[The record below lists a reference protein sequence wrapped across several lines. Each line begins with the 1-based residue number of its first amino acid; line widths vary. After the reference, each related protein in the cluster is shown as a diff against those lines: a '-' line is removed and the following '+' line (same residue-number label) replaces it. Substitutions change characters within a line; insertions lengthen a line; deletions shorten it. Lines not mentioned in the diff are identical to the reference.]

1 MKIIRYIGAVLLAAF
16 AGQGCSLLDTTPD
29 GRETLDQIFADHDKT
44 AAYLNTCY
52 IYLPTKG
59 TSYYWVCNAPTAL
72 SDEGYL
78 VSGTINDAIP
88 AKMYTSG
95 GTATSHPI
103 RDYKTDEPKQ
113 DYYSIY
119 MLQLRQCT
127 TFLQYIDKAGVKT
140 EGERARWRAEAH
152 VLRAYYM
159 LEMLKWFGSFAY
171 EPNGYPKEYDYTTMK
186 KRSVWEL
193 AELIDAECTAAI
205 NTNELPWRI
214 DNASDVKRM
223 TKALAWC
230 IKSKAYLF
238 AASPVHSEDYSADQK
253 LSHWRTAFQAN
264 QQAVEALE
272 SNGYSLKTAVSN
284 PRLYTGKAAAYKELF
299 TSISLTS
306 ADDRETIYQGF
317 SRQNYMDHNYIGAL
331 NWPNN
336 TSRAGV
342 VPTQEM
348 VDAYEVLSA
357 DGTKAEPLLDLS
369 MPYTDAYTKQPNY
382 NQKALDL
389 GYKADDPYAAPRD
402 PRMEA
407 CIIRNGDKV
416 LWGGELRT
424 VETFVG
430 GENGIS
436 DDTSENR
443 FTRTG
448 YYYKKYI
455 APDADATDNKLNV
468 APWKFFRLAEI
479 KLNLAEA
486 AAEAGE
492 LAVAKAQVDAIRSR
506 VGMPALPDNLTQ
518 AEMILRVRHER
529 MVELCY
535 EECRYFDVRRWA
547 EAFTSSKL
555 YQQYFLIPCQNL
567 TAMWIT
573 KNPDGTYTYERR
585 VGSTLRNGST
595 QPRDVLLPIPESEA
609 NNLYSLT
616 NTRWQNSGW

>member
-1 MKIIRYIGAVLLAAF
+1 MKIIRYVGAVLLAAF

-52 IYLPTKG
+52 SKLPTKG

-95 GTATSHPI
+95 GTASSHPV
-103 RDYKTDEPKQ
+103 RDYSDDEN
-113 DYYSIY
+113 YYSAY
-119 MLQLRQCT
+119 MLQLLYCT
-127 TFLQYIDKAGVKT
+127 TFLQYIDKAGVNS
-140 EGERARWRAEAH
+140 ESERARWRAEAH

-159 LEMLKWFGSFAY
+159 LEMLKWFGAFAY
-171 EPNGYPKEYDYTTMK
+171 EPNGYPDDYDYSTLK
-186 KRSVWEL
+186 KRTVWEL

-205 NTNELPWRI
+205 DTNELPWRI
-214 DNASDVKRM
+214 DNPSDVKRM

-253 LSHWRTAFQAN
+253 ASHWKTAFQVN

-272 SNGYSLKTAVSN
+272 SNGYSLKTSVSN

-306 ADDRETIYQGF
+306 ADDRETIYQAT
-317 SRQNYMDHNYIGAL
+317 SRQNYIDHNYIGAL

-336 TSRAGV
+336 TTRAGV

-348 VDAYEVLSA
+348 VDAYEVLNA
-357 DGTKAEPLLDLS
+357 DGTVAEPLLDLAN
-369 MPYTDAYTKQPNY
+369 PYTATKTPNY

-389 GYKADDPYAAPRD
+389 GYDPDDPYAAPRD

-407 CIIRNGDKV
+407 CIIRNGDKI

-430 GENGIS
+430 GENGVS

-448 YYYKKYI
+448 YYYRKYI
-455 APDADATDNKLNV
+455 APDVDATDNKV
-468 APWKFFRLAEI
+468 DAAPWKFFRLAEI

-492 LAVAKAQVDAIRSR
+492 LDVAKAQVNDIRSR
-506 VGMPALPDNLTQ
+506 VGMPALPDDLTQ

-547 EAFTSSKL
+547 EAFAGSQL
-555 YQQYFLIPCQNL
+555 YQQYFKIPCERL
-567 TAMWIT
+567 TVMWIT
-573 KNPDGTYTYERR
+573 KNPDDTYTYERR
-585 VGSTLRNGST
+585 TDLLRNAST
-595 QPRDVLLPIPESEA
+595 QPRDVLLPIPETEA

-616 NTRWQNSGW
+616 NKRWQNSGW

>member
-1 MKIIRYIGAVLLAAF
+1 MKIIRYVGAVLLAAF

-52 IYLPTKG
+52 SKLPTKG

-95 GTATSHPI
+95 GTASSHPV
-103 RDYKTDEPKQ
+103 RDYSDDEN
-113 DYYSIY
+113 YYSAY
-119 MLQLRQCT
+119 MLQLRYCT
-127 TFLQYIDKAGVKT
+127 TFLQYIDKAGVNS
-140 EGERARWRAEAH
+140 ESERARWRAEAH

-159 LEMLKWFGSFAY
+159 LEMLKWFGAFAY
-171 EPNGYPKEYDYTTMK
+171 EPNGYPDDYDYSTLK
-186 KRSVWEL
+186 KRTVWEL

-205 NTNELPWRI
+205 DTNELPWRI
-214 DNASDVKRM
+214 DNPSDVKRM

-253 LSHWRTAFQAN
+253 ASHWKTAFQVN

-272 SNGYSLKTAVSN
+272 SNGYSLKTSVSN

-306 ADDRETIYQGF
+306 ADDRETIYQAT
-317 SRQNYMDHNYIGAL
+317 SRQNYIDHNYIGAL

-336 TSRAGV
+336 TTRAGV

-348 VDAYEVLSA
+348 VDAYEVLNA
-357 DGTKAEPLLDLS
+357 DGTVAEPLLNLS
-369 MPYTDAYTKQPNY
+369 SPYTATKVPNY

-389 GYKADDPYAAPRD
+389 GYNPDDPYAAPRD

-407 CIIRNGDKV
+407 CIIRNGDQV

-430 GENGIS
+430 GENGVS

-448 YYYKKYI
+448 YYYRKYI
-455 APDADATDNKLNV
+455 APDVDATDNKV
-468 APWKFFRLAEI
+468 DAAPWKFFRLAEI

-492 LAVAKAQVDAIRSR
+492 LGVAKAQVDAIRSR
-506 VGMPALPDNLTQ
+506 VGMPALPDNLSQ

-547 EAFTSSKL
+547 EAFSGSQL
-555 YQQYFLIPCQNL
+555 YQQYFKIPCERL
-567 TAMWIT
+567 TVMWIT
-573 KNPDGTYTYERR
+573 KNPDDTYTYERR
-585 VGSTLRNGST
+585 TDLLRNAST
-595 QPRDVLLPIPESEA
+595 QPRDVLLPIPETEA

-616 NTRWQNSGW
+616 NKRWQNSGW

>member
-1 MKIIRYIGAVLLAAF
+1 MKIIRYVGAVLLAAF

-52 IYLPTKG
+52 SKLPTKG

-95 GTATSHPI
+95 GTASSHPV
-103 RDYKTDEPKQ
+103 RDYSDDEN
-113 DYYSIY
+113 YYSAY
-119 MLQLRQCT
+119 MLQLRYCT
-127 TFLQYIDKAGVKT
+127 TFLQYIDKAGVNS
-140 EGERARWRAEAH
+140 ESERARWRAEAH

-159 LEMLKWFGSFAY
+159 LEMLKWFGAFAY
-171 EPNGYPKEYDYTTMK
+171 EPNGYPDDYDYSTLK
-186 KRSVWEL
+186 KRTVWEL
-193 AELIDAECTAAI
+193 AELIGAECTAAI
-205 NTNELPWRI
+205 DTNELPWRI
-214 DNASDVKRM
+214 DNPSDVKRM

-253 LSHWRTAFQAN
+253 ASHWKTAFQVN

-272 SNGYSLKTAVSN
+272 SNGYSLKTSVSN

-306 ADDRETIYQGF
+306 ADDRETIYQAT
-317 SRQNYMDHNYIGAL
+317 SRQNYIDHNYIGAL

-336 TSRAGV
+336 TTRAGV

-348 VDAYEVLSA
+348 VDAYEVLNA
-357 DGTKAEPLLDLS
+357 DGTVAEPLLDLAN
-369 MPYTDAYTKQPNY
+369 PYTATKTPNY

-389 GYKADDPYAAPRD
+389 GYDPDDPYAAPRD

-407 CIIRNGDKV
+407 CIIRNGDKI

-430 GENGIS
+430 GENGVS

-448 YYYKKYI
+448 YYYRKYI
-455 APDADATDNKLNV
+455 APDVDATDNKV
-468 APWKFFRLAEI
+468 DAAPWKFFRLAEI

-492 LAVAKAQVDAIRSR
+492 LDVAKAQVNDIRSR
-506 VGMPALPDNLTQ
+506 VGMPALPDDLTQ

-547 EAFTSSKL
+547 EAFAGSQL
-555 YQQYFLIPCQNL
+555 YQQYFKIPCERL
-567 TAMWIT
+567 TVMWIT
-573 KNPDGTYTYERR
+573 KNPDDTYTYERR
-585 VGSTLRNGST
+585 TDLLRNAST
-595 QPRDVLLPIPESEA
+595 QPRDVLLPIPETEA

-616 NTRWQNSGW
+616 NKRWQNSGW

>member
-1 MKIIRYIGAVLLAAF
+1 MKIIPYVGVVLLAAF

-52 IYLPTKG
+52 SKLPTKG

-95 GTATSHPI
+95 GTASSHPV
-103 RDYKTDEPKQ
+103 RDYSDDEN
-113 DYYSIY
+113 YYSAY
-119 MLQLRQCT
+119 MLQLRYCT
-127 TFLQYIDKAGVKT
+127 TFLQYIDKAGVNS
-140 EGERARWRAEAH
+140 ESERARWRAEAH

-159 LEMLKWFGSFAY
+159 LEMRKWFGAFAY
-171 EPNGYPKEYDYTTMK
+171 EPNGYPDDYDYSTLK
-186 KRSVWEL
+186 KRTVWEL

-205 NTNELPWRI
+205 DTNELPWRI
-214 DNASDVKRM
+214 DNPSDVKRM

-253 LSHWRTAFQAN
+253 ASHWKTAFQVN

-272 SNGYSLKTAVSN
+272 SNGYSLKTSVSN

-306 ADDRETIYQGF
+306 ADDRETIYQAT
-317 SRQNYMDHNYIGAL
+317 SRQNYIDHNYIGAL

-336 TSRAGV
+336 TTRAGV

-348 VDAYEVLSA
+348 VDAYEVLNA
-357 DGTKAEPLLDLS
+357 DGTVAEPLLDLAN
-369 MPYTDAYTKQPNY
+369 PYTATKTPNY

-389 GYKADDPYAAPRD
+389 GYDPDDPYAAPRD

-407 CIIRNGDKV
+407 CIIRNGDKI

-430 GENGIS
+430 GENGVN

-448 YYYKKYI
+448 YYYRKYI
-455 APDADATDNKLNV
+455 APDVDATDNKV
-468 APWKFFRLAEI
+468 DAAPWKFFRLAEI

-492 LAVAKAQVDAIRSR
+492 LDVAKAQVNDIRSR
-506 VGMPALPDNLTQ
+506 VGMPALPDDLTQ

-547 EAFTSSKL
+547 EAFAGSQL
-555 YQQYFLIPCQNL
+555 YQQYFKIPCERL
-567 TAMWIT
+567 TVMWIT
-573 KNPDGTYTYERR
+573 KNPDDTYTYERR
-585 VGSTLRNGST
+585 TDLLRNAST
-595 QPRDVLLPIPESEA
+595 QPRDVLLPIPETEA

-616 NTRWQNSGW
+616 NKRWQNSGW

>member
-1 MKIIRYIGAVLLAAF
+1 MKIIRYVGAVLLAAF

-52 IYLPTKG
+52 SKLPTKG

-95 GTATSHPI
+95 GTASSHPV
-103 RDYKTDEPKQ
+103 RDYSDDEN
-113 DYYSIY
+113 YYSAY
-119 MLQLRQCT
+119 MLQLRYCT
-127 TFLQYIDKAGVKT
+127 TFLQYIDKAGVNS
-140 EGERARWRAEAH
+140 ESERARWRAEAH

-159 LEMLKWFGSFAY
+159 LEMLKWFGAFAY
-171 EPNGYPKEYDYTTMK
+171 EPNGYPDDYDYSTLK
-186 KRSVWEL
+186 KRTVWEL

-205 NTNELPWRI
+205 DTNELPWRI
-214 DNASDVKRM
+214 DNPSDVKRM

-253 LSHWRTAFQAN
+253 ASHWRTAFQVN

-306 ADDRETIYQGF
+306 ADDRETIYQAT
-317 SRQNYMDHNYIGAL
+317 SRQNYIDHNYIGAL

-336 TSRAGV
+336 STRAGV

-348 VDAYEVLSA
+348 VDAYEVLNA
-357 DGTKAEPLLDLS
+357 DGTVAEPLLNLS
-369 MPYTDAYTKQPNY
+369 SPYTATKVPNY

-389 GYKADDPYAAPRD
+389 GYNPDDPYAAPRD

-407 CIIRNGDKV
+407 CIIRNGDQV

-430 GENGIS
+430 GENGVS

-448 YYYKKYI
+448 YYYRKYI
-455 APDADATDNKLNV
+455 APDVDATDNKV
-468 APWKFFRLAEI
+468 DAAPWKFFRLAEI

-492 LAVAKAQVDAIRSR
+492 LDVAKAQVNDIRSR

-547 EAFTSSKL
+547 EAFAGSQL
-555 YQQYFLIPCQNL
+555 YQQYFKIPCERL
-567 TAMWIT
+567 TVMWIT
-573 KNPDGTYTYERR
+573 KNPDDTYTYERR
-585 VGSTLRNGST
+585 TDLLRNAST
-595 QPRDVLLPIPESEA
+595 QPRDVLLPIPETEA

-616 NTRWQNSGW
+616 NKRWQNSGW

>member
-1 MKIIRYIGAVLLAAF
+1 MKIIPYVGAVLLAAF

-52 IYLPTKG
+52 SKLPTKG

-95 GTATSHPI
+95 GTASSHPV
-103 RDYKTDEPKQ
+103 RDYSDDEN
-113 DYYSIY
+113 YYSAY
-119 MLQLRQCT
+119 MLQLRYCT
-127 TFLQYIDKAGVKT
+127 TFLQYIDKAGVNS
-140 EGERARWRAEAH
+140 ESERARWRAEAH

-159 LEMLKWFGSFAY
+159 LEMLKWFGAFAY
-171 EPNGYPKEYDYTTMK
+171 EPNGYPDDYDYSTLK
-186 KRSVWEL
+186 KRTVWEL

-205 NTNELPWRI
+205 DTNELPWRI
-214 DNASDVKRM
+214 DNPSDVKRM

-253 LSHWRTAFQAN
+253 ASHWKTAFQVN

-272 SNGYSLKTAVSN
+272 SNGYSLKTSVSN

-306 ADDRETIYQGF
+306 ADDRETIYQAT
-317 SRQNYMDHNYIGAL
+317 SRQNYIDHNYIGAL

-336 TSRAGV
+336 TTRAGV

-348 VDAYEVLSA
+348 VDAYEVLNA
-357 DGTKAEPLLDLS
+357 DGTVAEPLLDLAN
-369 MPYTDAYTKQPNY
+369 PYTATKTPNY

-389 GYKADDPYAAPRD
+389 GYDPDDPYAAPRD

-407 CIIRNGDKV
+407 CIIRNGDKI

-448 YYYKKYI
+448 YYYRKYI
-455 APDADATDNKLNV
+455 APDVDATDNKV
-468 APWKFFRLAEI
+468 DAAPWKFFRLAEI

-492 LAVAKAQVDAIRSR
+492 LDVAKAQVNDIRSR
-506 VGMPALPDNLTQ
+506 VGMPALPDDLTQ

-547 EAFTSSKL
+547 EAFAGSQL
-555 YQQYFLIPCQNL
+555 YQQYFKIPCERL
-567 TAMWIT
+567 TVMWIT
-573 KNPDGTYTYERR
+573 KNPDDTYTYERR
-585 VGSTLRNGST
+585 TDLLRNAST
-595 QPRDVLLPIPESEA
+595 QPRDVLLPIPETEA

-616 NTRWQNSGW
+616 NKRWQNSGW

>member
-1 MKIIRYIGAVLLAAF
+1 MKIIRYVGVVLLAAF

-52 IYLPTKG
+52 SKLPTKG

-95 GTATSHPI
+95 GTASSHPV
-103 RDYKTDEPKQ
+103 RDYSGDEN
-113 DYYSIY
+113 YYSAY
-119 MLQLRQCT
+119 MLQLRYCT
-127 TFLQYIDKAGVKT
+127 TFLQYIDKAGVNS
-140 EGERARWRAEAH
+140 ESERARWRAEAH

-159 LEMLKWFGSFAY
+159 LEMLKWFGAFAY
-171 EPNGYPKEYDYTTMK
+171 EPNGYPDDYDYSTLK
-186 KRSVWEL
+186 KRTVWEL

-205 NTNELPWRI
+205 DTNELPWRI
-214 DNASDVKRM
+214 DNPSDVKRM

-253 LSHWRTAFQAN
+253 ASHWKTAFQVN

-272 SNGYSLKTAVSN
+272 SNGYSLKTSVSN

-306 ADDRETIYQGF
+306 ADDRETIYQAT
-317 SRQNYMDHNYIGAL
+317 SRQNYIDHNYIGAL

-336 TSRAGV
+336 TTRAGV

-348 VDAYEVLSA
+348 VDAYEVLNA
-357 DGTKAEPLLDLS
+357 DGTVAEPLLDLAN
-369 MPYTDAYTKQPNY
+369 PYTATKTPNY

-389 GYKADDPYAAPRD
+389 GYDPDDPYAAPRD

-407 CIIRNGDKV
+407 CIIRNGDKI

-430 GENGIS
+430 GENGVS

-448 YYYKKYI
+448 YYYRKYI
-455 APDADATDNKLNV
+455 APDVDATDNKV
-468 APWKFFRLAEI
+468 DAAPWKFFRLAEI

-492 LAVAKAQVDAIRSR
+492 LDVAKAQVNDIRSR

-547 EAFTSSKL
+547 EAFAGSQL
-555 YQQYFLIPCQNL
+555 YQQYFKSPCERL
-567 TAMWIT
+567 TVMWIT
-573 KNPDGTYTYERR
+573 KNPDDTYTYERR
-585 VGSTLRNGST
+585 TDLLRNAST
-595 QPRDVLLPIPESEA
+595 QPRDVLLPIPETEA

-616 NTRWQNSGW
+616 NKRWQNSGW

>member
-1 MKIIRYIGAVLLAAF
+1 MKIIPYVGVVLLAAF

-52 IYLPTKG
+52 SKLPTKG

-95 GTATSHPI
+95 GTASSHPV
-103 RDYKTDEPKQ
+103 RDYSGDEN
-113 DYYSIY
+113 YYSAY
-119 MLQLRQCT
+119 MLQLRYCT
-127 TFLQYIDKAGVKT
+127 TFLQYIDKAGVNS
-140 EGERARWRAEAH
+140 ESERARWRAEAH

-159 LEMLKWFGSFAY
+159 LEMLKWFGAFAY
-171 EPNGYPKEYDYTTMK
+171 EPNGYPDDYDYSTLK
-186 KRSVWEL
+186 KRTVWEL

-205 NTNELPWRI
+205 DTNELPWRI
-214 DNASDVKRM
+214 DNPSDVKRM

-253 LSHWRTAFQAN
+253 ASHWKTAFQVN

-272 SNGYSLKTAVSN
+272 SNGYSLKTSVSN

-306 ADDRETIYQGF
+306 ADDRETIYQAT
-317 SRQNYMDHNYIGAL
+317 SRQNYIDHNYIGAL

-336 TSRAGV
+336 TTRAGV

-348 VDAYEVLSA
+348 VDAYEVLNA
-357 DGTKAEPLLDLS
+357 DGTVAEPLLDLAN
-369 MPYTDAYTKQPNY
+369 PYTATKTPNY

-389 GYKADDPYAAPRD
+389 GYDPDDPYAAPRD

-407 CIIRNGDKV
+407 CIIRNGDKI

-430 GENGIS
+430 GENGVS

-448 YYYKKYI
+448 YYYRKYI
-455 APDADATDNKLNV
+455 APDVDATDNKV
-468 APWKFFRLAEI
+468 DAAPWKFFRLAEI

-492 LAVAKAQVDAIRSR
+492 LDVAKAQVNDIRSR

-547 EAFTSSKL
+547 EAFAGSQL
-555 YQQYFLIPCQNL
+555 YQQYFKIPCERL
-567 TAMWIT
+567 TVMWIT
-573 KNPDGTYTYERR
+573 KNPDDTYTYERR
-585 VGSTLRNGST
+585 TDLLRNAST
-595 QPRDVLLPIPESEA
+595 QPRDVLLPIPETEA

-616 NTRWQNSGW
+616 NKRWQNSGW

>member
-1 MKIIRYIGAVLLAAF
+1 MKIIPYVGAVLLAAF

-52 IYLPTKG
+52 SKLPTKG

-95 GTATSHPI
+95 GTASSHPV
-103 RDYKTDEPKQ
+103 RDYSDDEN
-113 DYYSIY
+113 YYSAY
-119 MLQLRQCT
+119 MLQLRYCT
-127 TFLQYIDKAGVKT
+127 TFLQYIDKAGVNS
-140 EGERARWRAEAH
+140 ESERARWRAEAH

-159 LEMLKWFGSFAY
+159 LEMLKWFGAFAY
-171 EPNGYPKEYDYTTMK
+171 EPNGYPDDYDYSTLK
-186 KRSVWEL
+186 KRTVWEL

-205 NTNELPWRI
+205 DTNELPWRI
-214 DNASDVKRM
+214 DNPSDVKRM

-253 LSHWRTAFQAN
+253 ASHWKTAFQVN

-272 SNGYSLKTAVSN
+272 SNGYSLKTSVSN

-306 ADDRETIYQGF
+306 ADDRETIYQAT
-317 SRQNYMDHNYIGAL
+317 SRQNYIDHNYTGAL

-336 TSRAGV
+336 TTRAGV

-348 VDAYEVLSA
+348 VDAYEVLNA
-357 DGTKAEPLLDLS
+357 DGTVAEPLLDLAN
-369 MPYTDAYTKQPNY
+369 PYTATKTPNY

-389 GYKADDPYAAPRD
+389 GYDPDDPYAAPRD

-407 CIIRNGDKV
+407 CIIRNGDKI

-430 GENGIS
+430 GENGVS

-448 YYYKKYI
+448 YYYRKYI
-455 APDADATDNKLNV
+455 APDVDATDNKV
-468 APWKFFRLAEI
+468 DAAPWKFFRLAEI

-492 LAVAKAQVDAIRSR
+492 LDVAKAQVNDIRSR
-506 VGMPALPDNLTQ
+506 VGMPALPDDLTQ

-547 EAFTSSKL
+547 EAFAGSQL
-555 YQQYFLIPCQNL
+555 YQQYFKIPCERL
-567 TAMWIT
+567 TVMWIT
-573 KNPDGTYTYERR
+573 KNPDDTYTYERR
-585 VGSTLRNGST
+585 TDLLRNAST
-595 QPRDVLLPIPESEA
+595 QPRDVLLPIPETEA

-616 NTRWQNSGW
+616 NKRWQNSGW

>member
-1 MKIIRYIGAVLLAAF
+1 MKIIRYVGAVLQAAF
-16 AGQGCSLLDTTPD
+16 AGKGCSLLDTTPD

-52 IYLPTKG
+52 SKLPTKG

-95 GTATSHPI
+95 GTASSHPV
-103 RDYKTDEPKQ
+103 RDYSDDEN
-113 DYYSIY
+113 YYSAY
-119 MLQLRQCT
+119 MLQLRYCT
-127 TFLQYIDKAGVKT
+127 TFLQYIDKAGVNS
-140 EGERARWRAEAH
+140 ESERARWRAEAH

-159 LEMLKWFGSFAY
+159 LEMLKWFGAFAY
-171 EPNGYPKEYDYTTMK
+171 EPNGYPDDYDYSTLK
-186 KRSVWEL
+186 KRTVWEL

-205 NTNELPWRI
+205 DTNELPWRI
-214 DNASDVKRM
+214 DNPSDVKRM

-253 LSHWRTAFQAN
+253 ASHWKTAFQVN

-272 SNGYSLKTAVSN
+272 SNGYSLKTSVSN

-306 ADDRETIYQGF
+306 ADDRETIYQAT
-317 SRQNYMDHNYIGAL
+317 SRQNYIDHNYIGAL

-336 TSRAGV
+336 TTRAGV

-348 VDAYEVLSA
+348 VDAYEVLNA
-357 DGTKAEPLLDLS
+357 DGTVAEPLLDLAN
-369 MPYTDAYTKQPNY
+369 PYTATKTPNY

-389 GYKADDPYAAPRD
+389 GYDPDDPYAAPRD

-407 CIIRNGDKV
+407 CIIRNGDKI

-430 GENGIS
+430 GENGVS

-448 YYYKKYI
+448 YYYRKYI
-455 APDADATDNKLNV
+455 APDVDATDNKV
-468 APWKFFRLAEI
+468 DAAPWKFFRLAEI

-492 LAVAKAQVDAIRSR
+492 LDVAKAQVNDIRSR
-506 VGMPALPDNLTQ
+506 VGMPALPDDLTQ

-547 EAFTSSKL
+547 EAFAGSQL
-555 YQQYFLIPCQNL
+555 YQQYFKIPCERL
-567 TAMWIT
+567 TVMWIT
-573 KNPDGTYTYERR
+573 KNPDDTYTYERR
-585 VGSTLRNGST
+585 TDLLRNAST
-595 QPRDVLLPIPESEA
+595 QPRDVLLPIPETEA

-616 NTRWQNSGW
+616 NKRWQNSGW

>member
-1 MKIIRYIGAVLLAAF
+1 MKIIRYVGAVLLAAF

-52 IYLPTKG
+52 SKLPTKG

-95 GTATSHPI
+95 GTASSHPV
-103 RDYKTDEPKQ
+103 RDYSDDEN
-113 DYYSIY
+113 YYSAY
-119 MLQLRQCT
+119 MLQLRYCT
-127 TFLQYIDKAGVKT
+127 TFLQYIDKAGVNS
-140 EGERARWRAEAH
+140 ESERARWRAEAH

-159 LEMLKWFGSFAY
+159 LEMLKWFGAFAY
-171 EPNGYPKEYDYTTMK
+171 EPNGYPDDYDYSTLK
-186 KRSVWEL
+186 KRTVWEL

-205 NTNELPWRI
+205 DTNELPWRI
-214 DNASDVKRM
+214 DNPSDVKRM

-253 LSHWRTAFQAN
+253 ASHWKTAFQVN

-272 SNGYSLKTAVSN
+272 SNGYSLKTSVSN

-306 ADDRETIYQGF
+306 ADDRETIYQAT
-317 SRQNYMDHNYIGAL
+317 SRQNYIDHNYIGAL

-336 TSRAGV
+336 TTRAGV

-348 VDAYEVLSA
+348 VDAYEVLNA
-357 DGTKAEPLLDLS
+357 DGTVAEPLLDLAN
-369 MPYTDAYTKQPNY
+369 PYTATKTPNY

-389 GYKADDPYAAPRD
+389 GYDPDDPYAASRD

-407 CIIRNGDKV
+407 CIIRNGDKI

-430 GENGIS
+430 GENGVS

-448 YYYKKYI
+448 YYYRKYI
-455 APDADATDNKLNV
+455 APDVDATDNKV
-468 APWKFFRLAEI
+468 DAAPWKFFRLAEI

-492 LAVAKAQVDAIRSR
+492 LDVAKAQVNDIRSR
-506 VGMPALPDNLTQ
+506 VGMPALPDDLTQ

-547 EAFTSSKL
+547 EAFAGSQL
-555 YQQYFLIPCQNL
+555 YQQYFKIPCERL
-567 TAMWIT
+567 TVMWIT
-573 KNPDGTYTYERR
+573 KNPDDTYTYERR
-585 VGSTLRNGST
+585 TDLLRNAST
-595 QPRDVLLPIPESEA
+595 QPRDVLLPIPETEA

-616 NTRWQNSGW
+616 NKRWQNSGW

>member
-1 MKIIRYIGAVLLAAF
+1 MKIIRYVGAVLLAAF

-52 IYLPTKG
+52 SKLPTKG

-95 GTATSHPI
+95 GTASSHPV
-103 RDYKTDEPKQ
+103 RDYSDDEN
-113 DYYSIY
+113 YYSAY
-119 MLQLRQCT
+119 MLQLRYCT
-127 TFLQYIDKAGVKT
+127 TFLQYIDKAGVNS
-140 EGERARWRAEAH
+140 ESERARWRAEAH

-159 LEMLKWFGSFAY
+159 LEMLKWFGAFAY
-171 EPNGYPKEYDYTTMK
+171 EPNGYPDDYDYSTLK
-186 KRSVWEL
+186 KRTVWEL

-205 NTNELPWRI
+205 DTNELPWRI
-214 DNASDVKRM
+214 DNPSDVKRM

-253 LSHWRTAFQAN
+253 ALHWKTAFQVN

-272 SNGYSLKTAVSN
+272 SNGYSLKTSVSN

-306 ADDRETIYQGF
+306 ADDRETIYQAT
-317 SRQNYMDHNYIGAL
+317 SRQNYIDHNYIGAL

-336 TSRAGV
+336 TTRAGV

-348 VDAYEVLSA
+348 VDAYEVLNA
-357 DGTKAEPLLDLS
+357 DGTVAEPLLDLAN
-369 MPYTDAYTKQPNY
+369 PYTATKTPNY

-389 GYKADDPYAAPRD
+389 GYDPDDPYAAPRD

-407 CIIRNGDKV
+407 CIIRNGDKI

-430 GENGIS
+430 GENGVS
-436 DDTSENR
+436 DDPSENR

-448 YYYKKYI
+448 YYYRKYI
-455 APDADATDNKLNV
+455 APDVDATDNKV
-468 APWKFFRLAEI
+468 DAAPWKFFRLAEI

-492 LAVAKAQVDAIRSR
+492 LDVAKAQVNDIRSR
-506 VGMPALPDNLTQ
+506 VGMPALPDDLTQ

-547 EAFTSSKL
+547 EAFAGSQL
-555 YQQYFLIPCQNL
+555 YQQYFKIPCERL
-567 TAMWIT
+567 TVMWIT
-573 KNPDGTYTYERR
+573 KNPDDTYTYERR
-585 VGSTLRNGST
+585 TDLLRNAST
-595 QPRDVLLPIPESEA
+595 QPRDVLLPIPETEA

-616 NTRWQNSGW
+616 NKRWQNSGW

>member
-1 MKIIRYIGAVLLAAF
+1 MKIIRYVGAVLLAAF

-52 IYLPTKG
+52 SKLPTKG

-95 GTATSHPI
+95 GTASSHPV
-103 RDYKTDEPKQ
+103 RDYSDDEN
-113 DYYSIY
+113 YYSAY
-119 MLQLRQCT
+119 MLQLRYCT
-127 TFLQYIDKAGVKT
+127 TFLQYIDKAGVNS
-140 EGERARWRAEAH
+140 ESERARWRAEAH

-159 LEMLKWFGSFAY
+159 LEMLKWFGAFAY
-171 EPNGYPKEYDYTTMK
+171 EPNGYPDDYDYSTLK
-186 KRSVWEL
+186 KRTVWEL

-205 NTNELPWRI
+205 DTNELPWRI
-214 DNASDVKRM
+214 DNPSDVKRM

-253 LSHWRTAFQAN
+253 ASHWKTAFQVN

-272 SNGYSLKTAVSN
+272 SNGYSLKTSVSN

-299 TSISLTS
+299 SSISLTS
-306 ADDRETIYQGF
+306 ADDRETIYQAT
-317 SRQNYMDHNYIGAL
+317 SRQNYIDHNYIGAL

-336 TSRAGV
+336 TTRAGV

-348 VDAYEVLSA
+348 VDAYEVLNA
-357 DGTKAEPLLDLS
+357 DGTVAEPLLDLAN
-369 MPYTDAYTKQPNY
+369 PYTATKTPNY

-389 GYKADDPYAAPRD
+389 GYDPDDPYAAPRD

-407 CIIRNGDKV
+407 CIIRNGDKI

-430 GENGIS
+430 GENGVS

-448 YYYKKYI
+448 YYYRKYI
-455 APDADATDNKLNV
+455 APDVDATDNKV
-468 APWKFFRLAEI
+468 DAAPWKFFRLAEI

-492 LAVAKAQVDAIRSR
+492 LDVAKAQVNDIRSR

-547 EAFTSSKL
+547 EAFAGSQL
-555 YQQYFLIPCQNL
+555 YQQYFKIPCERL
-567 TAMWIT
+567 TVMWIT
-573 KNPDGTYTYERR
+573 KNPDDTYTYERR
-585 VGSTLRNGST
+585 TDLLRNAST
-595 QPRDVLLPIPESEA
+595 QPRDVLLPIPETEA

-616 NTRWQNSGW
+616 NKRWQNSGW

>member
-1 MKIIRYIGAVLLAAF
+1 MKIIRYVGAVLLAAF

-52 IYLPTKG
+52 SKLPTKG

-95 GTATSHPI
+95 GTASSHPV
-103 RDYKTDEPKQ
+103 RDYSGDEN
-113 DYYSIY
+113 YYSAY
-119 MLQLRQCT
+119 MLQLRYCT
-127 TFLQYIDKAGVKT
+127 TFLQYIDKASVNS
-140 EGERARWRAEAH
+140 ESERARWRAEAH

-159 LEMLKWFGSFAY
+159 LEMLKWFGAFAY
-171 EPNGYPKEYDYTTMK
+171 EPNGYPDDYDYSTLK
-186 KRSVWEL
+186 KRTVWEL

-205 NTNELPWRI
+205 DTNELPWRI
-214 DNASDVKRM
+214 DNPSDVKRM

-253 LSHWRTAFQAN
+253 ASHWKTAFQVN

-272 SNGYSLKTAVSN
+272 SNGYSLKTSVSN

-306 ADDRETIYQGF
+306 ADDRETIYQAT
-317 SRQNYMDHNYIGAL
+317 SRQNYIDHNYIGAL

-336 TSRAGV
+336 TTRAGV

-348 VDAYEVLSA
+348 VDAYEVLNA
-357 DGTKAEPLLDLS
+357 DGTVAEPLLDLAN
-369 MPYTDAYTKQPNY
+369 PYTATKTPNY

-389 GYKADDPYAAPRD
+389 GYDPDDPYAAPRD

-407 CIIRNGDKV
+407 CIIRNGDKI

-430 GENGIS
+430 GENGVS

-448 YYYKKYI
+448 YYYRKYI
-455 APDADATDNKLNV
+455 APDVDATDNKV
-468 APWKFFRLAEI
+468 DAAPWKFFRLAEI

-492 LAVAKAQVDAIRSR
+492 LDVAKAQVNDIRSR
-506 VGMPALPDNLTQ
+506 VGMPALPDDLTQ

-547 EAFTSSKL
+547 EAFAGSQL
-555 YQQYFLIPCQNL
+555 YQQYFKIPCERL
-567 TAMWIT
+567 TVMWIT
-573 KNPDGTYTYERR
+573 KNPDDTYTYERR
-585 VGSTLRNGST
+585 TDLLRNAST
-595 QPRDVLLPIPESEA
+595 QPRDVLLPIPETEA

-616 NTRWQNSGW
+616 NKRWQNSGW

>member
-1 MKIIRYIGAVLLAAF
+1 MKIIPYVGVVLLAAF

-52 IYLPTKG
+52 SKLPTKG

-95 GTATSHPI
+95 GTASSHPV
-103 RDYKTDEPKQ
+103 RDYSGDEN
-113 DYYSIY
+113 YYSAY
-119 MLQLRQCT
+119 MLQLRYCT
-127 TFLQYIDKAGVKT
+127 TFLQYIDKAGVNS
-140 EGERARWRAEAH
+140 ESERARWRAEAH

-159 LEMLKWFGSFAY
+159 LEMLKWFGAFAY
-171 EPNGYPKEYDYTTMK
+171 EPNGYPDDYDYSTLK
-186 KRSVWEL
+186 KRTVWEL

-205 NTNELPWRI
+205 DTNELPWRI
-214 DNASDVKRM
+214 DNPSDVKRM

-253 LSHWRTAFQAN
+253 ASHWKTAFQVN

-272 SNGYSLKTAVSN
+272 SNGYSLKTSVSN

-306 ADDRETIYQGF
+306 ADDRETIYQAT
-317 SRQNYMDHNYIGAL
+317 SRQNYIDHNYIGAL

-336 TSRAGV
+336 TTRAGV

-348 VDAYEVLSA
+348 VDAYEVLNA
-357 DGTKAEPLLDLS
+357 DGTVAEPLLDLAN
-369 MPYTDAYTKQPNY
+369 PYTATKTPNY

-389 GYKADDPYAAPRD
+389 GYDPDDPYAAPRD

-407 CIIRNGDKV
+407 CIIRNGDKI

-430 GENGIS
+430 GENGVN

-448 YYYKKYI
+448 YYYRKYI
-455 APDADATDNKLNV
+455 APDVDATDNKV
-468 APWKFFRLAEI
+468 DAAPWKFFRLAEI

-492 LAVAKAQVDAIRSR
+492 LDVAKAQVNDIRSR
-506 VGMPALPDNLTQ
+506 VGMPALPDDLTQ

-547 EAFTSSKL
+547 EAFAGSQL
-555 YQQYFLIPCQNL
+555 YQQYFKIPCERL
-567 TAMWIT
+567 TVMWIT
-573 KNPDGTYTYERR
+573 KNPDDTYTYERR
-585 VGSTLRNGST
+585 TDLLRNAST
-595 QPRDVLLPIPESEA
+595 QPRDVLLPIPETEA

-616 NTRWQNSGW
+616 NKRWQNSGW

>member
-1 MKIIRYIGAVLLAAF
+1 MKIIRYVGVVLLAAF

-52 IYLPTKG
+52 SKLPTKG

-95 GTATSHPI
+95 GTASSHPV
-103 RDYKTDEPKQ
+103 RDYSGDEN
-113 DYYSIY
+113 YYSAY
-119 MLQLRQCT
+119 MLQLRYCT
-127 TFLQYIDKAGVKT
+127 TFLQYIDKAGVNS
-140 EGERARWRAEAH
+140 ESERARWRAEAH

-159 LEMLKWFGSFAY
+159 LEMLKWFGAFAY
-171 EPNGYPKEYDYTTMK
+171 EPNGYPDDYDYSTLK
-186 KRSVWEL
+186 KRTVWEL

-205 NTNELPWRI
+205 DTNELPWRI
-214 DNASDVKRM
+214 DNPSDVKRM

-253 LSHWRTAFQAN
+253 ASHWKTAFQVN

-272 SNGYSLKTAVSN
+272 SNGYSLKTSVSN

-306 ADDRETIYQGF
+306 ADDRETIYQAT
-317 SRQNYMDHNYIGAL
+317 SRQNYIDHNYIGAL

-336 TSRAGV
+336 TTRAGV

-348 VDAYEVLSA
+348 VDAYEVLNA
-357 DGTKAEPLLDLS
+357 DGTVAEPLLDLAN
-369 MPYTDAYTKQPNY
+369 PYTATKTPNY

-389 GYKADDPYAAPRD
+389 GYDPDDPYAAPGD

-407 CIIRNGDKV
+407 CIIRNGDKI

-430 GENGIS
+430 GENGVS

-448 YYYKKYI
+448 YYYRKYI
-455 APDADATDNKLNV
+455 APDVDATDNKV
-468 APWKFFRLAEI
+468 DAAPWKFFRLAEI

-492 LAVAKAQVDAIRSR
+492 LDVAKAQVNDIRSR
-506 VGMPALPDNLTQ
+506 VGMPALPDDLTQ

-547 EAFTSSKL
+547 EAFAGSQL
-555 YQQYFLIPCQNL
+555 YQQYFKIPCERL
-567 TAMWIT
+567 TVMWIT
-573 KNPDGTYTYERR
+573 KNPDDTYTYERR
-585 VGSTLRNGST
+585 TDLLRNAST
-595 QPRDVLLPIPESEA
+595 QPRDVLLPIPETEA

-616 NTRWQNSGW
+616 NKRWQNSGW

>member
-1 MKIIRYIGAVLLAAF
+1 MKIIPYVGVVLLAAF

-52 IYLPTKG
+52 SKLPTKG

-95 GTATSHPI
+95 GTASSHPV
-103 RDYKTDEPKQ
+103 RDYSDDEN
-113 DYYSIY
+113 YYSAY
-119 MLQLRQCT
+119 MLQLRYCT
-127 TFLQYIDKAGVKT
+127 TFLQYIDKAGVNS
-140 EGERARWRAEAH
+140 ESERARWRAEAH

-159 LEMLKWFGSFAY
+159 LEMLKWFGAFAY
-171 EPNGYPKEYDYTTMK
+171 EPNGYPDDYDYSTLK
-186 KRSVWEL
+186 KRTVWEL

-205 NTNELPWRI
+205 DTNELPWRI
-214 DNASDVKRM
+214 DNPSDVKRM

-253 LSHWRTAFQAN
+253 ASHWKTAFQVN

-272 SNGYSLKTAVSN
+272 SNGYSLKTSVSN

-306 ADDRETIYQGF
+306 ADDRETIYQAT
-317 SRQNYMDHNYIGAL
+317 SRQNYIDHNYIGAL

-336 TSRAGV
+336 TTRAGV

-348 VDAYEVLSA
+348 VDAYGVLNA
-357 DGTKAEPLLDLS
+357 DGTVAEPLLDLAN
-369 MPYTDAYTKQPNY
+369 PYTATKTPNY

-389 GYKADDPYAAPRD
+389 GYDPDDPYAAPRD

-407 CIIRNGDKV
+407 CIIRNGDKI

-430 GENGIS
+430 GENGVN

-448 YYYKKYI
+448 YYYRKYI
-455 APDADATDNKLNV
+455 APDVDATDNKV
-468 APWKFFRLAEI
+468 DAAPWKFFRLAEI

-492 LAVAKAQVDAIRSR
+492 LDVAKAQVNDIRSR
-506 VGMPALPDNLTQ
+506 VGMPALPDDLTQ

-547 EAFTSSKL
+547 EAFAGSQL
-555 YQQYFLIPCQNL
+555 YQQYFKIPCERL
-567 TAMWIT
+567 TVMWIT
-573 KNPDGTYTYERR
+573 KNPDDTYTYERR
-585 VGSTLRNGST
+585 TDLLRNAST
-595 QPRDVLLPIPESEA
+595 QPRDVLLPIPETEA

-616 NTRWQNSGW
+616 NKRWQNSGW

>member
-1 MKIIRYIGAVLLAAF
+1 MKIIRYVGAVLLAAF

-52 IYLPTKG
+52 SKLPTKG

-95 GTATSHPI
+95 GTASSHPV
-103 RDYKTDEPKQ
+103 RDYSDDEN
-113 DYYSIY
+113 YYSAY
-119 MLQLRQCT
+119 MLQLRYCT
-127 TFLQYIDKAGVKT
+127 TFLQYIDKAGVNS
-140 EGERARWRAEAH
+140 ESERARWRAEAH

-159 LEMLKWFGSFAY
+159 LEMLKWFGAFAY
-171 EPNGYPKEYDYTTMK
+171 EPNGYPDDYDYSTLK
-186 KRSVWEL
+186 KRTVWEL

-205 NTNELPWRI
+205 DTNELPWRI
-214 DNASDVKRM
+214 DNPSDVKRM

-253 LSHWRTAFQAN
+253 ASHWKTAFQVN

-272 SNGYSLKTAVSN
+272 SNGYSLKTSVSN

-306 ADDRETIYQGF
+306 ADDRETIYQAT
-317 SRQNYMDHNYIGAL
+317 SRQNYIDHNYIGAL

-336 TSRAGV
+336 TTRAGV

-348 VDAYEVLSA
+348 VDAYVVLNA
-357 DGTKAEPLLDLS
+357 DGTVAEPLLDLAN
-369 MPYTDAYTKQPNY
+369 PYTATKTPNY

-389 GYKADDPYAAPRD
+389 GYDPDDPYAAPRD

-407 CIIRNGDKV
+407 CIIRNGDKI

-430 GENGIS
+430 GENGVS

-448 YYYKKYI
+448 YYYRKYI
-455 APDADATDNKLNV
+455 APDVDATDNKV
-468 APWKFFRLAEI
+468 DAAPWKFFRLAEI

-492 LAVAKAQVDAIRSR
+492 LDVAKAQVNDIRSR
-506 VGMPALPDNLTQ
+506 VGMPALPDDLTQ

-547 EAFTSSKL
+547 EAFAGSQL
-555 YQQYFLIPCQNL
+555 YQQYFKIPCERL
-567 TAMWIT
+567 TVMWIT
-573 KNPDGTYTYERR
+573 KNPDDTYTYERR
-585 VGSTLRNGST
+585 TDLLRNAST
-595 QPRDVLLPIPESEA
+595 QPRDVLLPIPETEA

-616 NTRWQNSGW
+616 NKRWQNSGW

>member
-1 MKIIRYIGAVLLAAF
+1 MKIIPYVGVVLLAAF

-52 IYLPTKG
+52 SKLPTKG

-95 GTATSHPI
+95 GTASSHPV
-103 RDYKTDEPKQ
+103 RDYSDDEN
-113 DYYSIY
+113 YYSAY
-119 MLQLRQCT
+119 MLQLRYCT
-127 TFLQYIDKAGVKT
+127 TFLQYIDKAGVNS
-140 EGERARWRAEAH
+140 ESERARWRAEAH

-159 LEMLKWFGSFAY
+159 LEMLKWFGAFAY
-171 EPNGYPKEYDYTTMK
+171 EPNGYPDDYDYSTLK
-186 KRSVWEL
+186 KRTVWEL

-205 NTNELPWRI
+205 DTNELPWRI
-214 DNASDVKRM
+214 DNPSDVKRM

-253 LSHWRTAFQAN
+253 ASHWKTAFQVN

-272 SNGYSLKTAVSN
+272 SNGYSLKTSVSN

-306 ADDRETIYQGF
+306 ADDRETIYQAT
-317 SRQNYMDHNYIGAL
+317 SRQNYIDHNYIGAL

-336 TSRAGV
+336 TTRAGV

-348 VDAYEVLSA
+348 VDAYEVLNA
-357 DGTKAEPLLDLS
+357 DGTVAEPLLDLAN
-369 MPYTDAYTKQPNY
+369 PYTATKTPNY

-389 GYKADDPYAAPRD
+389 GYDPDDPYAAPRD

-407 CIIRNGDKV
+407 CIIRNGDKI

-430 GENGIS
+430 GENGVN

-448 YYYKKYI
+448 YYYRKYI
-455 APDADATDNKLNV
+455 APDVDATDNKV
-468 APWKFFRLAEI
+468 DAAPWKFFRLAEI

-492 LAVAKAQVDAIRSR
+492 LDVAKAQVNDIRSR

-547 EAFTSSKL
+547 EAFAGSQL
-555 YQQYFLIPCQNL
+555 YQQYFKIPCERL
-567 TAMWIT
+567 TVMWIT
-573 KNPDGTYTYERR
+573 KNPDDTYTYERR
-585 VGSTLRNGST
+585 TDLLRNAST
-595 QPRDVLLPIPESEA
+595 QPRDVLLPIPETEA

-616 NTRWQNSGW
+616 NKRWQNSGW

>member
-1 MKIIRYIGAVLLAAF
+1 MKIIPYVGVVLLAAF

-52 IYLPTKG
+52 SKLPTKG

-95 GTATSHPI
+95 GTASSHPV
-103 RDYKTDEPKQ
+103 RDYSDDEN
-113 DYYSIY
+113 YYSAY
-119 MLQLRQCT
+119 MLQLRYCT
-127 TFLQYIDKAGVKT
+127 TFLQYIDKAGVNS
-140 EGERARWRAEAH
+140 ESERARWRAEAH

-159 LEMLKWFGSFAY
+159 LEMLKWFGAFAY
-171 EPNGYPKEYDYTTMK
+171 EPNGYPDDYDYSTLK
-186 KRSVWEL
+186 KRTVWEL

-205 NTNELPWRI
+205 DTNELPWRI
-214 DNASDVKRM
+214 DNPSDVKRM

-253 LSHWRTAFQAN
+253 ASHWKTAFQVN

-272 SNGYSLKTAVSN
+272 SNGYSLKTSVSN

-306 ADDRETIYQGF
+306 ADDRETIYQAT
-317 SRQNYMDHNYIGAL
+317 SRQNYIDHNYIGAL

-336 TSRAGV
+336 TTRAGV

-348 VDAYEVLSA
+348 VDAYEVLNA
-357 DGTKAEPLLDLS
+357 DGTVAEPLLDLAN
-369 MPYTDAYTKQPNY
+369 PYTATKTPNY

-389 GYKADDPYAAPRD
+389 GYDPDDPYAAPRD

-407 CIIRNGDKV
+407 CIIRNGDKI

-430 GENGIS
+430 GENGVN

-448 YYYKKYI
+448 YYYRKYI
-455 APDADATDNKLNV
+455 APDVDATDNKV
-468 APWKFFRLAEI
+468 DAAPWKFFRLAEI

-492 LAVAKAQVDAIRSR
+492 LDVAKAQVNDIRSR
-506 VGMPALPDNLTQ
+506 VGMPALPDDLTQ

-547 EAFTSSKL
+547 EAFAGSQL
-555 YQQYFLIPCQNL
+555 YQQYFKIPCERL
-567 TAMWIT
+567 TVMWIT
-573 KNPDGTYTYERR
+573 KNPDDTYTYERR
-585 VGSTLRNGST
+585 TDLLRNAST
-595 QPRDVLLPIPESEA
+595 QPRDVLLPIPETEA

-616 NTRWQNSGW
+616 NKRWQNSGW

>member
-1 MKIIRYIGAVLLAAF
+1 MKIIRYVGVVLLAAF

-52 IYLPTKG
+52 SKLPTKG

-95 GTATSHPI
+95 GTASSHPV
-103 RDYKTDEPKQ
+103 RDYSDDEN
-113 DYYSIY
+113 YYSAY
-119 MLQLRQCT
+119 MLQLRYCT
-127 TFLQYIDKAGVKT
+127 TFLQYIDKAGVNS
-140 EGERARWRAEAH
+140 ESERARWRAEAH

-159 LEMLKWFGSFAY
+159 LEMLKWFGAFAY
-171 EPNGYPKEYDYTTMK
+171 EPNGYPDDYDYSTLK
-186 KRSVWEL
+186 KRTVWEL

-205 NTNELPWRI
+205 DTNELPWRI
-214 DNASDVKRM
+214 DNPSDVKRM

-253 LSHWRTAFQAN
+253 ASHWKTAFQVN

-272 SNGYSLKTAVSN
+272 SNGYSLKTSVSN

-306 ADDRETIYQGF
+306 ADDRETIYQAT
-317 SRQNYMDHNYIGAL
+317 SRQNYIDHNYIGAL

-336 TSRAGV
+336 TTRAGV

-348 VDAYEVLSA
+348 VDAYEVLNA
-357 DGTKAEPLLDLS
+357 DGTVAEPLLDLAN
-369 MPYTDAYTKQPNY
+369 PYTATKTPNY

-389 GYKADDPYAAPRD
+389 GYDPDDPYAAPRD

-407 CIIRNGDKV
+407 CIIRNGDKI

-430 GENGIS
+430 GENGVS

-448 YYYKKYI
+448 YYYRKYI
-455 APDADATDNKLNV
+455 APDVDATDNKV
-468 APWKFFRLAEI
+468 DAAPWKFFRLAEI

-492 LAVAKAQVDAIRSR
+492 LDVAKAQVNDIRSR
-506 VGMPALPDNLTQ
+506 VGMPALPDDLTQ

-547 EAFTSSKL
+547 EAFAGSQL
-555 YQQYFLIPCQNL
+555 YQQYFKIPCERL
-567 TAMWIT
+567 TVMWIT
-573 KNPDGTYTYERR
+573 KNPDDTYTYERR
-585 VGSTLRNGST
+585 TDLLRNAST
-595 QPRDVLLPIPESEA
+595 QPRDVLLPIPETEA

-616 NTRWQNSGW
+616 NKRWQNSGW

>member
-1 MKIIRYIGAVLLAAF
+1 MKIIRYVGAVLLAAF

-52 IYLPTKG
+52 SKLPTKG

-95 GTATSHPI
+95 GTASSHPV
-103 RDYKTDEPKQ
+103 RDYSDDEN
-113 DYYSIY
+113 YYSAY
-119 MLQLRQCT
+119 MLQLRYCT
-127 TFLQYIDKAGVKT
+127 TFLQYIDKAGVNS
-140 EGERARWRAEAH
+140 ESERARWRAEAH

-159 LEMLKWFGSFAY
+159 LEMLKWFGAFAY
-171 EPNGYPKEYDYTTMK
+171 EPNGYPDDYDYSTLK
-186 KRSVWEL
+186 KRTVWEL

-205 NTNELPWRI
+205 DTNELPWRI
-214 DNASDVKRM
+214 DNPSDVKRM

-253 LSHWRTAFQAN
+253 ASHWKTAFQVN

-272 SNGYSLKTAVSN
+272 SNGYSLKTSVSN

-306 ADDRETIYQGF
+306 ADDRETIYQAT
-317 SRQNYMDHNYIGAL
+317 SRQNYIDHNYIGAL

-336 TSRAGV
+336 TTRAGV

-348 VDAYEVLSA
+348 VDAYEVLNA
-357 DGTKAEPLLDLS
+357 DGTVAEPLLDLAN
-369 MPYTDAYTKQPNY
+369 PYTATKTPNY

-389 GYKADDPYAAPRD
+389 GYDPDDPYAAPRD

-407 CIIRNGDKV
+407 CIIRNGDKI

-430 GENGIS
+430 GENGFS

-448 YYYKKYI
+448 YYYRKYI
-455 APDADATDNKLNV
+455 APDVDATDNKV
-468 APWKFFRLAEI
+468 DAAPWKFFRLAEI

-492 LAVAKAQVDAIRSR
+492 LDVAKAQVNDIRSR
-506 VGMPALPDNLTQ
+506 VGMPALPDDLTQ

-547 EAFTSSKL
+547 EAFAGSQL
-555 YQQYFLIPCQNL
+555 YQQYFKIPCERL
-567 TAMWIT
+567 TVMWIT
-573 KNPDGTYTYERR
+573 KNPDDTYTYERR
-585 VGSTLRNGST
+585 TDLLRNAST
-595 QPRDVLLPIPESEA
+595 QPRDVLLPIPETEA

-616 NTRWQNSGW
+616 NKRWQNSGW

>member
-1 MKIIRYIGAVLLAAF
+1 MKIIPYVGVVLLAAF

-52 IYLPTKG
+52 SKLPTKG

-95 GTATSHPI
+95 GTASSHPV
-103 RDYKTDEPKQ
+103 RDYSDDEN
-113 DYYSIY
+113 YYSAY
-119 MLQLRQCT
+119 MLQLRYCT
-127 TFLQYIDKAGVKT
+127 TFLQYIDKAGVNS
-140 EGERARWRAEAH
+140 ESERARWRAEAH

-159 LEMLKWFGSFAY
+159 LEMLKWFGAFAY
-171 EPNGYPKEYDYTTMK
+171 EPNGYPDDYDYSTLK
-186 KRSVWEL
+186 KRTVWEL

-205 NTNELPWRI
+205 DTNELPWWI
-214 DNASDVKRM
+214 DNPSDVKRM

-253 LSHWRTAFQAN
+253 ASHWKTAFQVN

-272 SNGYSLKTAVSN
+272 SNGYSLKTSVSN

-306 ADDRETIYQGF
+306 ADDRETIYQAT
-317 SRQNYMDHNYIGAL
+317 SRQNYIDHNYIGAL

-336 TSRAGV
+336 TTRAGV

-348 VDAYEVLSA
+348 VDAYEVLNA
-357 DGTKAEPLLDLS
+357 DGTVAEPLLDLAN
-369 MPYTDAYTKQPNY
+369 PYTATKTPNY

-389 GYKADDPYAAPRD
+389 GYDPDDPYAAPRD

-407 CIIRNGDKV
+407 CIIRNGDKI

-430 GENGIS
+430 GENGVN

-448 YYYKKYI
+448 YYYRKYI
-455 APDADATDNKLNV
+455 APDVDATDNKV
-468 APWKFFRLAEI
+468 DAAPWKFFRLAEI

-492 LAVAKAQVDAIRSR
+492 LDVAKAQVNDIRSR
-506 VGMPALPDNLTQ
+506 VGMPALPDDLTQ

-547 EAFTSSKL
+547 EAFAGSQL
-555 YQQYFLIPCQNL
+555 YQQYFKIPCERL
-567 TAMWIT
+567 TVMWIT
-573 KNPDGTYTYERR
+573 KNPDDTYTYERR
-585 VGSTLRNGST
+585 TDLLRNAST
-595 QPRDVLLPIPESEA
+595 QPRDVLLPIPETEA

-616 NTRWQNSGW
+616 NKRWQNSGW

>member
-1 MKIIRYIGAVLLAAF
+1 MKIIPYVGVVLLAAF

-52 IYLPTKG
+52 SKLPTKG

-95 GTATSHPI
+95 GTASSHPV
-103 RDYKTDEPKQ
+103 RDYSDDEN
-113 DYYSIY
+113 YYSAY
-119 MLQLRQCT
+119 MLQLRYCT
-127 TFLQYIDKAGVKT
+127 TFLQYIDKAGVNS
-140 EGERARWRAEAH
+140 ESERARWRAEAH

-159 LEMLKWFGSFAY
+159 LEMLKWFGAFAY
-171 EPNGYPKEYDYTTMK
+171 EPNGYPDDYDYSTLK
-186 KRSVWEL
+186 KRTVWEL

-205 NTNELPWRI
+205 DTNELPWRI
-214 DNASDVKRM
+214 DNPSDVKRM

-253 LSHWRTAFQAN
+253 ASHWKTAFQVN

-272 SNGYSLKTAVSN
+272 SNGYSLKTSVSN

-306 ADDRETIYQGF
+306 ADDRETIYQAT
-317 SRQNYMDHNYIGAL
+317 SRQNYIDHNYIGAL

-336 TSRAGV
+336 TTRAGV

-348 VDAYEVLSA
+348 VDAYEVLNA
-357 DGTKAEPLLDLS
+357 DGTVAEPLLDLAN
-369 MPYTDAYTKQPNY
+369 PYTATKTPNY

-389 GYKADDPYAAPRD
+389 GYDPDDPYAAPRD

-407 CIIRNGDKV
+407 CIIRNGDKI

-430 GENGIS
+430 GENGVN

-448 YYYKKYI
+448 YYYRKYI
-455 APDADATDNKLNV
+455 APDVDATDNKV
-468 APWKFFRLAEI
+468 DAAPWKFFRLAEI

-492 LAVAKAQVDAIRSR
+492 LDVAKAQVNDIRSR

-547 EAFTSSKL
+547 EAFAGSQL
-555 YQQYFLIPCQNL
+555 YQQYFKIPCERL
-567 TAMWIT
+567 TVMWIT
-573 KNPDGTYTYERR
+573 KNPDDTYTYERR
-585 VGSTLRNGST
+585 TDLLRNAST
-595 QPRDVLLPIPESEA
+595 QSRDVLLPIPETEA

-616 NTRWQNSGW
+616 NKRWQNSGW

>member
-1 MKIIRYIGAVLLAAF
+1 MKIIRYVGAVLLAAF

-52 IYLPTKG
+52 SKLPTKG

-95 GTATSHPI
+95 GTASSHPV
-103 RDYKTDEPKQ
+103 RDYSDDEN
-113 DYYSIY
+113 YYSAY
-119 MLQLRQCT
+119 MLQLRYCT
-127 TFLQYIDKAGVKT
+127 TFLQYIDKAGVNS
-140 EGERARWRAEAH
+140 ESERARWRAEAH

-159 LEMLKWFGSFAY
+159 LEMLKWFGAFAY
-171 EPNGYPKEYDYTTMK
+171 EPNGYPDDYDYSTLK
-186 KRSVWEL
+186 KRTVWEL

-205 NTNELPWRI
+205 DTNELPWRI
-214 DNASDVKRM
+214 DNPSDVKRM

-253 LSHWRTAFQAN
+253 ALHWKTAFQVN

-272 SNGYSLKTAVSN
+272 SNGYSLKTSVSN

-306 ADDRETIYQGF
+306 ADDRETIYQAT
-317 SRQNYMDHNYIGAL
+317 SRQNYIDHNYIGAL

-336 TSRAGV
+336 TTRAGV

-348 VDAYEVLSA
+348 VDAYEVLNA
-357 DGTKAEPLLDLS
+357 DGTVAEPLLDLAN
-369 MPYTDAYTKQPNY
+369 PYTATKTPNY

-389 GYKADDPYAAPRD
+389 GYDPDDPYAAPRD

-407 CIIRNGDKV
+407 CIIRNGDKI

-430 GENGIS
+430 GENGVS

-448 YYYKKYI
+448 YYYRKYI
-455 APDADATDNKLNV
+455 APDVDATDNKV
-468 APWKFFRLAEI
+468 DAAPWKFFRLAEI

-492 LAVAKAQVDAIRSR
+492 LDVAKAQVNDIRSR
-506 VGMPALPDNLTQ
+506 VGMPALPDDLTQ

-547 EAFTSSKL
+547 EAFAGSQL
-555 YQQYFLIPCQNL
+555 YQQYFKIPCERL
-567 TAMWIT
+567 TVMWIT
-573 KNPDGTYTYERR
+573 KNPDDTYTYERR
-585 VGSTLRNGST
+585 TDLLRNAST
-595 QPRDVLLPIPESEA
+595 QPRDVLLPIPETEA
-609 NNLYSLT
+609 SNLYSLT
-616 NTRWQNSGW
+616 NKRWQNSGW

>member
-1 MKIIRYIGAVLLAAF
+1 MKIIPYVGVVLLAAF

-52 IYLPTKG
+52 SKLPTKG

-95 GTATSHPI
+95 GTASSHPV
-103 RDYKTDEPKQ
+103 RDYSDDEN
-113 DYYSIY
+113 YYSAY
-119 MLQLRQCT
+119 MLQLRYCT
-127 TFLQYIDKAGVKT
+127 TFLQYIDKAGVNS
-140 EGERARWRAEAH
+140 ESERARWRAEAH

-159 LEMLKWFGSFAY
+159 LEMLKWFGAFAY
-171 EPNGYPKEYDYTTMK
+171 EPNGYPDDYDYSTLK
-186 KRSVWEL
+186 KRTVWEL

-205 NTNELPWRI
+205 DTNELPWRI
-214 DNASDVKRM
+214 DNPSDVKRM

-238 AASPVHSEDYSADQK
+238 AASPVHSEDYSVDQK
-253 LSHWRTAFQAN
+253 ASHWKTAFQVN

-272 SNGYSLKTAVSN
+272 SNGYSLKTSVSN

-306 ADDRETIYQGF
+306 ADDRETIYQAT
-317 SRQNYMDHNYIGAL
+317 SRQNYIDHNYIGAL

-336 TSRAGV
+336 TTRAGV

-348 VDAYEVLSA
+348 VDAYEVLNA
-357 DGTKAEPLLDLS
+357 DGTVAEPLLDLAN
-369 MPYTDAYTKQPNY
+369 PYTATKTPNY

-389 GYKADDPYAAPRD
+389 GYDPDDPYAAPRD

-407 CIIRNGDKV
+407 CIIRNGDKI

-430 GENGIS
+430 GENGVN

-448 YYYKKYI
+448 YYYRKYI
-455 APDADATDNKLNV
+455 APDVDATDNKV
-468 APWKFFRLAEI
+468 DAAPWKFFRLAEI

-492 LAVAKAQVDAIRSR
+492 LDVAKAQVNDIRSR
-506 VGMPALPDNLTQ
+506 VGMPALPDDLTQ

-547 EAFTSSKL
+547 EAFAGSQL
-555 YQQYFLIPCQNL
+555 YQQYFKIPCERL
-567 TAMWIT
+567 TVMWIT
-573 KNPDGTYTYERR
+573 KNPDDTYTYERR
-585 VGSTLRNGST
+585 TDLLRNAST
-595 QPRDVLLPIPESEA
+595 QPRDVLLPIPETEA

-616 NTRWQNSGW
+616 NKRWQNSGW

>member
-1 MKIIRYIGAVLLAAF
+1 MKIIPYVGVVLLAAF

-52 IYLPTKG
+52 SKLPTKG

-95 GTATSHPI
+95 GTASSHPV
-103 RDYKTDEPKQ
+103 RDYSGDEN
-113 DYYSIY
+113 YYSAY
-119 MLQLRQCT
+119 MLQLRYCT
-127 TFLQYIDKAGVKT
+127 TFLQYIDKAGVNS
-140 EGERARWRAEAH
+140 ESERARWRAEAH

-159 LEMLKWFGSFAY
+159 LEMLKWFGAFAY
-171 EPNGYPKEYDYTTMK
+171 EPNGYPDDYDYSTLK
-186 KRSVWEL
+186 KRTVWEL

-205 NTNELPWRI
+205 DTNELPWRI
-214 DNASDVKRM
+214 DNPSDVKRM

-253 LSHWRTAFQAN
+253 ASHWKTAFQVN

-272 SNGYSLKTAVSN
+272 SNGYSLKTSVSN

-306 ADDRETIYQGF
+306 ADDRETIYQAT
-317 SRQNYMDHNYIGAL
+317 SRQNYIDHNYIGAL

-336 TSRAGV
+336 TTRAGV

-348 VDAYEVLSA
+348 VDAYEVLNA
-357 DGTKAEPLLDLS
+357 DGTVAEPLLDLAN
-369 MPYTDAYTKQPNY
+369 PYTATKTPNY

-389 GYKADDPYAAPRD
+389 GYDPDDPYAAPRD

-407 CIIRNGDKV
+407 CITRNGDKI

-430 GENGIS
+430 GENGVS

-448 YYYKKYI
+448 YYYRKYI
-455 APDADATDNKLNV
+455 APDVDATDNKV
-468 APWKFFRLAEI
+468 DAAPWKFFRLAEI

-492 LAVAKAQVDAIRSR
+492 LDVAKAQVNDIRSR
-506 VGMPALPDNLTQ
+506 VGMPALPDDLTQ

-547 EAFTSSKL
+547 EAFAGSQL
-555 YQQYFLIPCQNL
+555 YQQYFKIPCERL
-567 TAMWIT
+567 TVMWIT
-573 KNPDGTYTYERR
+573 KNPDDTYTYERR
-585 VGSTLRNGST
+585 TDLLRNAST
-595 QPRDVLLPIPESEA
+595 QPRDVLLPIPETEA

-616 NTRWQNSGW
+616 NKRWQNSGW

>member
-1 MKIIRYIGAVLLAAF
+1 MKIIPYVGVVLLAAF

-52 IYLPTKG
+52 SKLPTKG

-95 GTATSHPI
+95 GTASSHPV
-103 RDYKTDEPKQ
+103 RDYSGDEN
-113 DYYSIY
+113 YYSAY
-119 MLQLRQCT
+119 MLQLRYCT
-127 TFLQYIDKAGVKT
+127 TFLQYIDKAGVNS
-140 EGERARWRAEAH
+140 ESERARWRAEAH

-159 LEMLKWFGSFAY
+159 LEMLKWFGVFAY
-171 EPNGYPKEYDYTTMK
+171 EPNGYPDDYDYSTLK
-186 KRSVWEL
+186 KRTVWEL

-205 NTNELPWRI
+205 DTNELPWRI
-214 DNASDVKRM
+214 DNPSDVKRM

-253 LSHWRTAFQAN
+253 ASHWKTAFQVN

-272 SNGYSLKTAVSN
+272 SNGYSLKTSVSN

-306 ADDRETIYQGF
+306 ADDRETIYQAT
-317 SRQNYMDHNYIGAL
+317 SRQNYIDHNYIGAL

-336 TSRAGV
+336 TTRAGV

-348 VDAYEVLSA
+348 VDAYEVLNA
-357 DGTKAEPLLDLS
+357 DGTVAEPLLDLAN
-369 MPYTDAYTKQPNY
+369 PYTATKTPNY

-389 GYKADDPYAAPRD
+389 GYDPDDPYAAPRD

-407 CIIRNGDKV
+407 CIIRNGDKI

-430 GENGIS
+430 GENGVS

-448 YYYKKYI
+448 YYYRKYI
-455 APDADATDNKLNV
+455 APDVDATDNKV
-468 APWKFFRLAEI
+468 DAAPWKFFRLAEI

-492 LAVAKAQVDAIRSR
+492 LDVAKAQVNDIRSR
-506 VGMPALPDNLTQ
+506 VGMPALPDDLTQ

-547 EAFTSSKL
+547 EAFAGSQL
-555 YQQYFLIPCQNL
+555 YQQYFKIPCERL
-567 TAMWIT
+567 TVMWIT
-573 KNPDGTYTYERR
+573 KNPDDTYTYERR
-585 VGSTLRNGST
+585 TDLLRNAST
-595 QPRDVLLPIPESEA
+595 QPRDVLLPIPETEA

-616 NTRWQNSGW
+616 NKRWQNSGW

>member
-1 MKIIRYIGAVLLAAF
+1 MKIIPYVGVVLLAAF

-52 IYLPTKG
+52 SKLPTKG

-95 GTATSHPI
+95 GTASSHPV
-103 RDYKTDEPKQ
+103 RDYSDDEN
-113 DYYSIY
+113 YYSAY
-119 MLQLRQCT
+119 MLQLLYCT
-127 TFLQYIDKAGVKT
+127 TFLQYIDKAGVNS
-140 EGERARWRAEAH
+140 ESERARWRAEAH

-159 LEMLKWFGSFAY
+159 LEMLKWFGAFAY
-171 EPNGYPKEYDYTTMK
+171 EPNGYPDDYDYSTLK
-186 KRSVWEL
+186 KRTVWEL

-205 NTNELPWRI
+205 DTNELPWRI
-214 DNASDVKRM
+214 DNPSDVKRM

-230 IKSKAYLF
+230 IKSKDYLF

-253 LSHWRTAFQAN
+253 ASHWKTAFQVN

-272 SNGYSLKTAVSN
+272 SNGYSLKTSVSN

-306 ADDRETIYQGF
+306 ADDRETIYQAT
-317 SRQNYMDHNYIGAL
+317 SRQNYIDHNYIGAL

-336 TSRAGV
+336 TTRAGV

-348 VDAYEVLSA
+348 VDAYEVLNA
-357 DGTKAEPLLDLS
+357 DGTVAEPLLDLAN
-369 MPYTDAYTKQPNY
+369 PYTATKTPNY

-389 GYKADDPYAAPRD
+389 GYDPDDPYAAPRD

-407 CIIRNGDKV
+407 CIIRNGDKI

-430 GENGIS
+430 GENGVN

-448 YYYKKYI
+448 YYYRKYI
-455 APDADATDNKLNV
+455 APDVDATDNKV
-468 APWKFFRLAEI
+468 DAAPWKFFRLAEI

-492 LAVAKAQVDAIRSR
+492 LDVAKAQVNDIRSR
-506 VGMPALPDNLTQ
+506 VGMPALPDDLTQ

-547 EAFTSSKL
+547 EAFAGSQL
-555 YQQYFLIPCQNL
+555 YQQYFKIPCERL
-567 TAMWIT
+567 TVMWIT
-573 KNPDGTYTYERR
+573 KNPDDTYTYERR
-585 VGSTLRNGST
+585 TDLLRNAST
-595 QPRDVLLPIPESEA
+595 QPRDVLLPVPETEA

-616 NTRWQNSGW
+616 NKRWQNSGW

>member
-1 MKIIRYIGAVLLAAF
+1 MKIIRYVGAVLLAAF

-52 IYLPTKG
+52 SKLPTKG

-95 GTATSHPI
+95 GTASSHPV
-103 RDYKTDEPKQ
+103 RDYSGDEN
-113 DYYSIY
+113 YYSAY
-119 MLQLRQCT
+119 MLQLRYCT
-127 TFLQYIDKAGVKT
+127 TFLQYIDKAGVNS
-140 EGERARWRAEAH
+140 ESERARWRAEAH

-159 LEMLKWFGSFAY
+159 LEMLKWFGAFAY
-171 EPNGYPKEYDYTTMK
+171 EPNGYPDDYDYSTLK
-186 KRSVWEL
+186 KRTVWEL

-205 NTNELPWRI
+205 DTNELPWRI
-214 DNASDVKRM
+214 DNPSDVKRM

-253 LSHWRTAFQAN
+253 ASHWKTAFQVN

-272 SNGYSLKTAVSN
+272 SNGYSLKTSVSN

-306 ADDRETIYQGF
+306 ADDRETIYQAT
-317 SRQNYMDHNYIGAL
+317 SRQNYIDHNYIGAL

-336 TSRAGV
+336 TTRAGV

-348 VDAYEVLSA
+348 VDAYEVLNA
-357 DGTKAEPLLDLS
+357 DGTVAEPLLDLAN
-369 MPYTDAYTKQPNY
+369 PYTATKTPNY

-389 GYKADDPYAAPRD
+389 GYDPDDPYAAPRD

-407 CIIRNGDKV
+407 CIIRNGDKI

-430 GENGIS
+430 GENGVS

-448 YYYKKYI
+448 YYYRKYI
-455 APDADATDNKLNV
+455 APDVDATDNKV
-468 APWKFFRLAEI
+468 DAAPWKFFRLAEI

-492 LAVAKAQVDAIRSR
+492 LDVAKAQVNDIRSR
-506 VGMPALPDNLTQ
+506 VGMPALPDDLTQ

-547 EAFTSSKL
+547 EAFAGSQL
-555 YQQYFLIPCQNL
+555 YQRYFKIPCERL
-567 TAMWIT
+567 TVMWIT
-573 KNPDGTYTYERR
+573 KNPDDTYTYERR
-585 VGSTLRNGST
+585 TDLLRNAST
-595 QPRDVLLPIPESEA
+595 QPRDVLLPIPETEA

-616 NTRWQNSGW
+616 NKRWQNSGW

>member
-1 MKIIRYIGAVLLAAF
+1 MKIIPYVGVVLLAAF

-52 IYLPTKG
+52 SKLPTKG

-95 GTATSHPI
+95 GTASSHPV
-103 RDYKTDEPKQ
+103 RDYSDDEN
-113 DYYSIY
+113 YYSAY
-119 MLQLRQCT
+119 MLQLRYCT
-127 TFLQYIDKAGVKT
+127 TFLQYIDKAGVNS
-140 EGERARWRAEAH
+140 ESERARWRAEAH

-159 LEMLKWFGSFAY
+159 LEMLKWFGAFAY
-171 EPNGYPKEYDYTTMK
+171 EPNGYPDDYDYSTLK
-186 KRSVWEL
+186 KRTVWEL

-205 NTNELPWRI
+205 DTNELPWRI
-214 DNASDVKRM
+214 DNPSDVKRM

-253 LSHWRTAFQAN
+253 ASHWKTAFQVN

-272 SNGYSLKTAVSN
+272 SNGYSLKTSVSN

-306 ADDRETIYQGF
+306 ADDRETIYQAT
-317 SRQNYMDHNYIGAL
+317 SRQNYIDHNYIGAL

-336 TSRAGV
+336 TTRAGV

-348 VDAYEVLSA
+348 VDAYEVLNA
-357 DGTKAEPLLDLS
+357 DGTVAEPLLDLAN
-369 MPYTDAYTKQPNY
+369 PYTATKTPNY

-389 GYKADDPYAAPRD
+389 GYDPDDPYAAPRD

-407 CIIRNGDKV
+407 CIIRNGDKI

-430 GENGIS
+430 GENGVN

-443 FTRTG
+443 CTRTG
-448 YYYKKYI
+448 YYYRKYI
-455 APDADATDNKLNV
+455 APDVDATDNKV
-468 APWKFFRLAEI
+468 DAAPWKFFRLAEI

-492 LAVAKAQVDAIRSR
+492 LDVAKAQVNDIRSR
-506 VGMPALPDNLTQ
+506 VGMPALPDDLTQ

-547 EAFTSSKL
+547 EAFAGSQL
-555 YQQYFLIPCQNL
+555 YQQYFKIPCERL
-567 TAMWIT
+567 TVMWIT
-573 KNPDGTYTYERR
+573 KNPDDTYTYERR
-585 VGSTLRNGST
+585 TDLLRNAST
-595 QPRDVLLPIPESEA
+595 QPRDVLLPIPETEA

-616 NTRWQNSGW
+616 NKRWQNSGW

>member
-1 MKIIRYIGAVLLAAF
+1 MKIIRYVGDVLLAAF

-52 IYLPTKG
+52 SKLPTKG

-95 GTATSHPI
+95 GTASSHPV
-103 RDYKTDEPKQ
+103 RDYSGDEN
-113 DYYSIY
+113 YYSAY
-119 MLQLRQCT
+119 MLQLRYCT
-127 TFLQYIDKAGVKT
+127 TFLQYIDKAGVNS
-140 EGERARWRAEAH
+140 ESERARWRAEAH

-159 LEMLKWFGSFAY
+159 LEMLKWFGAFAY
-171 EPNGYPKEYDYTTMK
+171 EPNGYPDDYDYSTLK
-186 KRSVWEL
+186 KRTVWEL

-205 NTNELPWRI
+205 DTNELPWRI
-214 DNASDVKRM
+214 DNPSDVKRM

-253 LSHWRTAFQAN
+253 ASHWKTAFQVN

-272 SNGYSLKTAVSN
+272 SNGYSLKTSVSN

-306 ADDRETIYQGF
+306 ADDRETIYQAT
-317 SRQNYMDHNYIGAL
+317 SRQNYIDHNYIGAL

-336 TSRAGV
+336 TTRAGV

-348 VDAYEVLSA
+348 VDAYEVLNA
-357 DGTKAEPLLDLS
+357 DGTVAEPLLDLAN
-369 MPYTDAYTKQPNY
+369 PYTATKTPNY

-389 GYKADDPYAAPRD
+389 GYDPDDPYAAPRD

-407 CIIRNGDKV
+407 CIIRNGDKI

-430 GENGIS
+430 GENGVS

-448 YYYKKYI
+448 YYYRKYI
-455 APDADATDNKLNV
+455 APDVDATDNKV
-468 APWKFFRLAEI
+468 DAAPWKFFRLAEI

-492 LAVAKAQVDAIRSR
+492 LDVAKAQVNDIRSR

-547 EAFTSSKL
+547 EAFAGSQL
-555 YQQYFLIPCQNL
+555 YQQYFKIPCERL
-567 TAMWIT
+567 TVMWIT
-573 KNPDGTYTYERR
+573 KNPDDTYTYERR
-585 VGSTLRNGST
+585 TDLLRNAST
-595 QPRDVLLPIPESEA
+595 QPRDVLLPIPETEA

-616 NTRWQNSGW
+616 NKRWQNSGW

>member
-1 MKIIRYIGAVLLAAF
+1 MKIIRYVGAVLLAAF

-52 IYLPTKG
+52 SKLPTKG
-59 TSYYWVCNAPTAL
+59 TSYYWVCNPPTAL

-95 GTATSHPI
+95 GTASSHPV
-103 RDYKTDEPKQ
+103 RDYSDDEN
-113 DYYSIY
+113 YYSAY
-119 MLQLRQCT
+119 MLQLRYCT
-127 TFLQYIDKAGVKT
+127 TFLQYIDKAGVNS
-140 EGERARWRAEAH
+140 ESERARWRAEAH

-159 LEMLKWFGSFAY
+159 LEMLKWFGAFAY
-171 EPNGYPKEYDYTTMK
+171 EPNGYPDDYDYSTLK
-186 KRSVWEL
+186 KRTVWEL

-205 NTNELPWRI
+205 DTNELPWRI
-214 DNASDVKRM
+214 DNPSDVKRM

-253 LSHWRTAFQAN
+253 ASHWKTAFQVN

-272 SNGYSLKTAVSN
+272 SNGYSLKTSVSN

-306 ADDRETIYQGF
+306 ADDRETIYQAT
-317 SRQNYMDHNYIGAL
+317 SRQNYIDHNYIGAL

-336 TSRAGV
+336 TTRAGV

-348 VDAYEVLSA
+348 VDAYEVLNA
-357 DGTKAEPLLDLS
+357 DGTVAEPLLDLAN
-369 MPYTDAYTKQPNY
+369 PYTATKTPNY

-389 GYKADDPYAAPRD
+389 GYDPDDPYAAPRD

-407 CIIRNGDKV
+407 CIIRNGDKI

-430 GENGIS
+430 GENGVS

-448 YYYKKYI
+448 YYYRKYI
-455 APDADATDNKLNV
+455 APDVDATDNKV
-468 APWKFFRLAEI
+468 DAAPWKFFRLAEI

-492 LAVAKAQVDAIRSR
+492 LDVAKAQVNDIRSR
-506 VGMPALPDNLTQ
+506 VGMPALPDDLTQ

-547 EAFTSSKL
+547 EAFAGSQL
-555 YQQYFLIPCQNL
+555 YQQYFKIPCERL
-567 TAMWIT
+567 TVMWIT
-573 KNPDGTYTYERR
+573 KNPDDTYTYERR
-585 VGSTLRNGST
+585 TDLLRNAST
-595 QPRDVLLPIPESEA
+595 QPRDVLLPIPETEA

-616 NTRWQNSGW
+616 NKRWQNSGW

>member
-1 MKIIRYIGAVLLAAF
+1 MKIIRYVGAVLLAAF

-52 IYLPTKG
+52 SKLPTKG

-95 GTATSHPI
+95 GTASSHPV
-103 RDYKTDEPKQ
+103 RDYSDDEN
-113 DYYSIY
+113 YYSAY
-119 MLQLRQCT
+119 MLQLRYCT
-127 TFLQYIDKAGVKT
+127 TFLQYIDKAGVNS
-140 EGERARWRAEAH
+140 ESERARWRAEAH

-159 LEMLKWFGSFAY
+159 LEMLKWFGAFAY
-171 EPNGYPKEYDYTTMK
+171 EPNGYPDDYDYSTLK
-186 KRSVWEL
+186 KRTVWEL

-205 NTNELPWRI
+205 DTNELPWRI
-214 DNASDVKRM
+214 DNPSDVKRM

-253 LSHWRTAFQAN
+253 ASHWKTAFQVN

-272 SNGYSLKTAVSN
+272 SNGYSLKTSVSN

-306 ADDRETIYQGF
+306 ADDRETIYQAT
-317 SRQNYMDHNYIGAL
+317 SRQNYIDHNYIGAL

-336 TSRAGV
+336 TTRAGV

-348 VDAYEVLSA
+348 VDAYEVLNA
-357 DGTKAEPLLDLS
+357 DGTVAEPLLDLAN
-369 MPYTDAYTKQPNY
+369 PYTATKTPNY

-389 GYKADDPYAAPRD
+389 GYDPDDPYAAPRD
-402 PRMEA
+402 PRMKA
-407 CIIRNGDKV
+407 CIIRNGDKI

-430 GENGIS
+430 GENGVS

-448 YYYKKYI
+448 YYYRKYI
-455 APDADATDNKLNV
+455 APDVDATDNKV
-468 APWKFFRLAEI
+468 DAAPWKFFRLAEI

-492 LAVAKAQVDAIRSR
+492 LDVAKAQVNDIRSR

-547 EAFTSSKL
+547 EAFAGSQL
-555 YQQYFLIPCQNL
+555 YQQYFKIPCERL
-567 TAMWIT
+567 TVMWIT
-573 KNPDGTYTYERR
+573 KNPDDTYTYERR
-585 VGSTLRNGST
+585 TDLLRNAST
-595 QPRDVLLPIPESEA
+595 QPRDVLLPIPETEA

-616 NTRWQNSGW
+616 NKRWQNSGW

>member
-1 MKIIRYIGAVLLAAF
+1 MKIIRYVGAVLLAAF

-52 IYLPTKG
+52 SKLPTKG

-95 GTATSHPI
+95 GTASSHPV
-103 RDYKTDEPKQ
+103 RDYSGDEN
-113 DYYSIY
+113 YYSAY
-119 MLQLRQCT
+119 MLQLRYCT
-127 TFLQYIDKAGVKT
+127 TFLQYIDKAGVNS
-140 EGERARWRAEAH
+140 ESERARWRAEAH

-159 LEMLKWFGSFAY
+159 LEMLKWFGAFAY
-171 EPNGYPKEYDYTTMK
+171 EPNGYPDDYDYSTLK
-186 KRSVWEL
+186 KRTVWEL

-205 NTNELPWRI
+205 DTNELPWRI
-214 DNASDVKRM
+214 DNPSDVKRM

-253 LSHWRTAFQAN
+253 ASHWKTAFQVN

-272 SNGYSLKTAVSN
+272 SNGYSLKTSVSN

-306 ADDRETIYQGF
+306 ADDRETIYQAT
-317 SRQNYMDHNYIGAL
+317 SRQNYIDHNYIGAL

-336 TSRAGV
+336 TTRAGV

-348 VDAYEVLSA
+348 VDAYEVLNA
-357 DGTKAEPLLDLS
+357 DGTVAEPLLDLAN
-369 MPYTDAYTKQPNY
+369 PYTATKTPNY

-389 GYKADDPYAAPRD
+389 GYDPDDPYAAPRD

-407 CIIRNGDKV
+407 CIIRNGDKI

-430 GENGIS
+430 GENGVS

-448 YYYKKYI
+448 YYYRKYI
-455 APDADATDNKLNV
+455 APDVDATDNKV
-468 APWKFFRLAEI
+468 DAAPWKFFRLAEI

-492 LAVAKAQVDAIRSR
+492 LDVAKAQVNDIRSR
-506 VGMPALPDNLTQ
+506 VGMPALPDDLTQ

-547 EAFTSSKL
+547 EAFAGSQL
-555 YQQYFLIPCQNL
+555 YQQYFKIPCERL
-567 TAMWIT
+567 TVMWIT
-573 KNPDGTYTYERR
+573 KNPDDTYTYERR
-585 VGSTLRNGST
+585 TDLLRNAST
-595 QPRDVLLPIPESEA
+595 QPRDVLLPIPETEA

-616 NTRWQNSGW
+616 NKRWQNSGW

>member
-1 MKIIRYIGAVLLAAF
+1 MKIIPYVGAVLLAAF

-52 IYLPTKG
+52 SKLPTKG

-95 GTATSHPI
+95 GTASSHPV
-103 RDYKTDEPKQ
+103 RDYSDDEN
-113 DYYSIY
+113 YYSAY
-119 MLQLRQCT
+119 MLQLRYCT
-127 TFLQYIDKAGVKT
+127 TFLQYIDKAGVNS
-140 EGERARWRAEAH
+140 ESERARWRAEAH

-159 LEMLKWFGSFAY
+159 LEMLKWFGAFAY
-171 EPNGYPKEYDYTTMK
+171 EPNGYPDDYDYSTLK
-186 KRSVWEL
+186 KRTVWEL

-205 NTNELPWRI
+205 DTNELPWRI
-214 DNASDVKRM
+214 DNPSDVKRM

-253 LSHWRTAFQAN
+253 ASHWKTAFQVN

-272 SNGYSLKTAVSN
+272 SNGYSLKTSVSN

-306 ADDRETIYQGF
+306 ADDRETIYQAT
-317 SRQNYMDHNYIGAL
+317 SRQNYIDHNYIGAL

-336 TSRAGV
+336 TTRAGV

-348 VDAYEVLSA
+348 VDAYEVLNA
-357 DGTKAEPLLDLS
+357 DGTVAEPLLDLAN
-369 MPYTDAYTKQPNY
+369 PYTATKTPNY

-389 GYKADDPYAAPRD
+389 GYDPDDPYAAPRD

-407 CIIRNGDKV
+407 CIIRNGDKI

-430 GENGIS
+430 GENGVS

-448 YYYKKYI
+448 YYYRKYI
-455 APDADATDNKLNV
+455 APDVDATDNKV
-468 APWKFFRLAEI
+468 DAAPWKFFRLAEI

-492 LAVAKAQVDAIRSR
+492 LDVAKAQVNDIRSR

-547 EAFTSSKL
+547 EAFAGSQL
-555 YQQYFLIPCQNL
+555 YQQYFKIPCERL
-567 TAMWIT
+567 TVMWIT
-573 KNPDGTYTYERR
+573 KNPDDTYTYERR
-585 VGSTLRNGST
+585 TDLLRNAST
-595 QPRDVLLPIPESEA
+595 QPRDVLLPIPETEA

-616 NTRWQNSGW
+616 NKRWQNSGC

>member
-1 MKIIRYIGAVLLAAF
+1 MKIIPYVGVVLLAAF

-52 IYLPTKG
+52 SKLPTKG

-95 GTATSHPI
+95 GTASSHPV
-103 RDYKTDEPKQ
+103 RDYSDDEN
-113 DYYSIY
+113 YYSAY
-119 MLQLRQCT
+119 MLQLRYCT
-127 TFLQYIDKAGVKT
+127 TFLQYIDKAGVNS
-140 EGERARWRAEAH
+140 ESERARWRAEAH

-159 LEMLKWFGSFAY
+159 LEMLKWFGAFAY
-171 EPNGYPKEYDYTTMK
+171 EPNGYPDDYDYSTLK
-186 KRSVWEL
+186 KRTVWEL

-205 NTNELPWRI
+205 DTNELPWRI
-214 DNASDVKRM
+214 DNPSDVKRM

-253 LSHWRTAFQAN
+253 ASHWKTAFQVN

-272 SNGYSLKTAVSN
+272 SNGYSLKTSVSN

-306 ADDRETIYQGF
+306 ADDRETIYQAT
-317 SRQNYMDHNYIGAL
+317 SRQNYIDHNYIGAL

-336 TSRAGV
+336 TTRAGV

-348 VDAYEVLSA
+348 VDAYEVLNA
-357 DGTKAEPLLDLS
+357 DGTVAEPLLDLAN
-369 MPYTDAYTKQPNY
+369 PYTATKTPNY

-389 GYKADDPYAAPRD
+389 GYDPDDPYAAPRD

-407 CIIRNGDKV
+407 CIIRNGDKI

-430 GENGIS
+430 GENGVS

-448 YYYKKYI
+448 YYYRKYI
-455 APDADATDNKLNV
+455 APDVDATDNKFDA

-492 LAVAKAQVDAIRSR
+492 LDVAKAQVNDIRSR

-547 EAFTSSKL
+547 EAFAGSQL
-555 YQQYFLIPCQNL
+555 YQQYFKIPCERL
-567 TAMWIT
+567 TVMWIT
-573 KNPDGTYTYERR
+573 KNPDDTYTYERR
-585 VGSTLRNGST
+585 TDLLRNAST
-595 QPRDVLLPIPESEA
+595 QPRDVLLPIPETEA

-616 NTRWQNSGW
+616 NKRWQNSGW

>member
-1 MKIIRYIGAVLLAAF
+1 MKIIPYVGAVLLAAF

-52 IYLPTKG
+52 SKLPTKG

-95 GTATSHPI
+95 GTASSHPV
-103 RDYKTDEPKQ
+103 RDYSDDEN
-113 DYYSIY
+113 YYSAY
-119 MLQLRQCT
+119 MLQLRYCT
-127 TFLQYIDKAGVKT
+127 TFLQYIDKAGVNS
-140 EGERARWRAEAH
+140 ESERARWRAEAH

-159 LEMLKWFGSFAY
+159 LEMLKWFGAFAY
-171 EPNGYPKEYDYTTMK
+171 EPNGYPDDYDYSTLK
-186 KRSVWEL
+186 KRTVWEL

-205 NTNELPWRI
+205 DTNELPWRI
-214 DNASDVKRM
+214 DNPSDVKRM

-253 LSHWRTAFQAN
+253 ASHWKTAFQVN

-272 SNGYSLKTAVSN
+272 SNGYSLKTSVSN

-306 ADDRETIYQGF
+306 ADDRETIYQAT
-317 SRQNYMDHNYIGAL
+317 SRQNYIDHNYIGAL

-336 TSRAGV
+336 TTRAGV

-348 VDAYEVLSA
+348 VDAYEVLNA
-357 DGTKAEPLLDLS
+357 DGTVAEPLLDLAN
-369 MPYTDAYTKQPNY
+369 PYTATKTPNY

-389 GYKADDPYAAPRD
+389 GYDPDDPYAAPRD

-407 CIIRNGDKV
+407 CIIRNGDKI

-430 GENGIS
+430 GENGVS

-448 YYYKKYI
+448 YYYRKYI
-455 APDADATDNKLNV
+455 APDVDATDNKV
-468 APWKFFRLAEI
+468 DAAPWKFFRLAEI

-492 LAVAKAQVDAIRSR
+492 LDVAKAQVNDIRSR

-547 EAFTSSKL
+547 EAFAGSQL
-555 YQQYFLIPCQNL
+555 YQQYFKIPCERL
-567 TAMWIT
+567 TVMWIT
-573 KNPDGTYTYERR
+573 KNPDDTYTYERR
-585 VGSTLRNGST
+585 TDLLRNAST
-595 QPRDVLLPIPESEA
+595 QPRDVLLPIPETEA

-616 NTRWQNSGW
+616 NKRWQNSGW

>member
-1 MKIIRYIGAVLLAAF
+1 MKIIPYVGVVLLAAF

-52 IYLPTKG
+52 SKLPTKG

-95 GTATSHPI
+95 GTASSHPV
-103 RDYKTDEPKQ
+103 RDYSDDEN
-113 DYYSIY
+113 YYSAY
-119 MLQLRQCT
+119 MLQLRYCT
-127 TFLQYIDKAGVKT
+127 TFLQYIDKAGVNS
-140 EGERARWRAEAH
+140 ESERARWRAEAH

-159 LEMLKWFGSFAY
+159 LEMLKWFGAFAY
-171 EPNGYPKEYDYTTMK
+171 EPNGYPDDYDYSTLK
-186 KRSVWEL
+186 KRTVWEL

-205 NTNELPWRI
+205 DTNELPWRI
-214 DNASDVKRM
+214 DNPSDVKRM

-253 LSHWRTAFQAN
+253 ASHWKTAFQVN

-272 SNGYSLKTAVSN
+272 SNGYSLKTSVSN

-306 ADDRETIYQGF
+306 ADDRETIYQAT
-317 SRQNYMDHNYIGAL
+317 SRQNYIDHNYIGAL

-336 TSRAGV
+336 TTRAGV

-348 VDAYEVLSA
+348 VDAYEVLNA
-357 DGTKAEPLLDLS
+357 DGTVAEPLLDLAN
-369 MPYTDAYTKQPNY
+369 PYTATKTPNY

-389 GYKADDPYAAPRD
+389 GYDPDDPYAAPRD

-407 CIIRNGDKV
+407 CIIRNGDKI

-430 GENGIS
+430 GENGVN

-448 YYYKKYI
+448 YYYRKYI
-455 APDADATDNKLNV
+455 APDVDATDNKV
-468 APWKFFRLAEI
+468 DAAPWKFFRLAEI
-479 KLNLAEA
+479 QLNLAEA

-492 LAVAKAQVDAIRSR
+492 LDVAKAQVNDIRSR
-506 VGMPALPDNLTQ
+506 VGMPALPDDLTQ

-547 EAFTSSKL
+547 EAFAGSQL
-555 YQQYFLIPCQNL
+555 YQQYFKIPCERL
-567 TAMWIT
+567 TVMWIT
-573 KNPDGTYTYERR
+573 KNPDDTYTYERR
-585 VGSTLRNGST
+585 TDLLRNAST
-595 QPRDVLLPIPESEA
+595 QPRDVLLPIPETEA

-616 NTRWQNSGW
+616 NKRWQNSGW